1 MATQVNNGSDYY
13 EYLDLVQKICSR
25 INLIQNDQVQLIY
38 KNFNIKTCKEELDK
52 ELKLINDLLN
62 EQVINPSSYS

>member
-1 MATQVNNGSDYY
+1 MATQVKNGSDYY
-13 EYLDLVQKICSR
+13 EYLDLVQKFCSR

-52 ELKLINDLLN
+52 ELELINDLLN
-62 EQVINPSSYS
+62 EQVIYSSSYS

>member
-1 MATQVNNGSDYY
+1 MATQVKNGSDYY
-13 EYLDLVQKICSR
+13 DYLDLVQKLCSK

-62 EQVINPSSYS
+62 EQFINPGSYS

>member
-13 EYLDLVQKICSR
+13 EYLDLVQKLCSR

-38 KNFNIKTCKEELDK
+38 KNFNIKICKEELDK

-62 EQVINPSSYS
+62 EQVINPGSYS

>member
-52 ELKLINDLLN
+52 ELELIDNLLN

>member
-13 EYLDLVQKICSR
+13 EYLDLVQKLCSR

-62 EQVINPSSYS
+62 EQVINPGSYS

>member
-1 MATQVNNGSDYY
+1 MATQVKYGSDYY
-13 EYLDLVQKICSR
+13 EYLDLVQKLCSR

-62 EQVINPSSYS
+62 EQVINHNCYS

>member
-13 EYLDLVQKICSR
+13 KYLDLVQKFCSR

-62 EQVINPSSYS
+62 EQVINPGSYS

>member
-1 MATQVNNGSDYY
+1 MATQVNFGSDYY
-13 EYLDLVQKICSR
+13 EYLDLVQKLCSR

-62 EQVINPSSYS
+62 EQVINSSSYS

>member
-13 EYLDLVQKICSR
+13 EYLDLVQKLCSR

-38 KNFNIKTCKEELDK
+38 KNFNIKNCKEELDK
-52 ELKLINDLLN
+52 ELELINDLLN

>member
-13 EYLDLVQKICSR
+13 EYLDLVQKLCSR

>member
-13 EYLDLVQKICSR
+13 EYLDLVQNLCSR

-62 EQVINPSSYS
+62 EQVINSSSYS

>member
-13 EYLDLVQKICSR
+13 EYLDLVQKFCSR

-62 EQVINPSSYS
+62 EQVINPGSYS

>member
-13 EYLDLVQKICSR
+13 EYLDLVQKLCSR

-52 ELKLINDLLN
+52 ELELIDNLLN

>member
-1 MATQVNNGSDYY
+1 MATQVKYGSNYY
-13 EYLDLVQKICSR
+13 DYLDLVQKLCSK

-52 ELKLINDLLN
+52 ELELIDNLLN
-62 EQVINPSSYS
+62 EQVVNPSSYS

>member
-1 MATQVNNGSDYY
+1 VATQVNKGSDYY
-13 EYLDLVQKICSR
+13 EYLDLVQKLCSR

-62 EQVINPSSYS
+62 EQVINLGSYS